1 MFEKVTCKEISNWYY
16 NRMRTLK
23 EEFCNLDQ
31 RLFERAREYVADK
44 NEKFLK
50 DLTLTCYGVK
60 YCVVFSAGRKLNRF
74 TLMVSGD
81 SIRGTMNRESPSNG
95 VSNIFYMVKTK
106 IHLGSQCMIHVLSQ
120 SINSSNP
127 FIQNFDNLRTSL
139 IACMLK

>member
-1 MFEKVTCKEISNWYY
+1 MFEKVTCKEFSNWYY
-16 NRMRTLK
+16 NRMHTLK

-50 DLTLTCYGVK
+50 DLSLACYGVK

-106 IHLGSQCMIHVLSQ
+106 IHLNKRSVLRRQ
-120 SINSSNP
+120 SRDTNRNIKRSVYC
-127 FIQNFDNLRTSL
+127 QYG
-139 IACMLK
+139 